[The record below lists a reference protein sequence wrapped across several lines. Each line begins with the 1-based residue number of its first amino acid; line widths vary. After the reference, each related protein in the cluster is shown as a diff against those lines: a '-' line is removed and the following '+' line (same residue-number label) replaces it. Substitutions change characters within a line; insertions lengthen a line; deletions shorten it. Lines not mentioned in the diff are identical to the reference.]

1 MKVHTTRQFSHPPHT
16 TRSQRFKRVQRFKVV
31 QSSLVAILLAL
42 PVLCAIS
49 ATLSGCNTISG
60 AKEDITNVVDA
71 VTPSKGGPTQV
82 EQITREPD
90 IRVRVSR
97 ASSQAQISGP
107 TRFVIRPVRG
117 TGATA
122 RPIACPGP
130 ITIASSDKGI
140 QITDGLKKLH
150 STPFGVDVEVLASD
164 GTAEGAAEIPSES
177 LRLNG
182 RALPG
187 FLTVRPQ
194 WSTLPTAFDV
204 TVSMPI
210 ETYLPG
216 VLSRELM
223 KDWPRQ
229 AFEAQAVAARTYA
242 IQERFRARKEGRVVD
257 VEDTTSDQVFGG
269 TTFLISAVEAVRA
282 TRGWVITENGRFI
295 RAYFSSQCGG
305 RSASAATAWSSRSVP
320 EFNRDKS
327 LQAQSRQHYCQRAT
341 YYRWTLTRTTD
352 DINKRLRAWG
362 KAKGQDISGITRLR
376 EVTVADRNEVS
387 RPSSYT
393 LTSDTGRQYTLAAE
407 ELREAF
413 NWTVPGLTP
422 ITSQN
427 RIHSSDL
434 EVTIFAN
441 EARISGRGFG
451 HGVGMCQWCAKG
463 MADAGMD
470 WRTMLEK
477 FYPGADIRKLY

>member
-1 MKVHTTRQFSHPPHT
+1 MKTTRTCSHTSLAKHT
-16 TRSQRFKRVQRFKVV
+16 QRTCVLSVIARASCLFV
-31 QSSLVAILLAL
+31 SLLLAL
-42 PVLCAIS
+42 PLLI
-49 ATLSGCNTISG
+49 SGCNTYKG
-60 AKEDITNVVDA
+60 VKEDITSAVDA
-71 VTPSKGGPTQV
+71 VTPSKSGPTQIDA
-82 EQITREPD
+82 ITREPD

-97 ASSQAQISGP
+97 AASQVQVSGP
-107 TRFVIRPVRG
+107 FRFVLRPAA
-117 TGATA
+117 GAPSTT

-130 ITIASSDKGI
+130 ITITSSDKGI
-140 QITDGLKKLH
+140 QVTDSLMKTHTMG
-150 STPFGVDVEVLASD
+150 FGVDVEVLASD
-164 GTAEGAAEIPSES
+164 GTAEGASQTPSES
-177 LRLNG
+177 LRVNG
-182 RALPG
+182 RPLPG
-187 FLTVRPQ
+187 YLTVRPQ
-194 WSTLPTAFDV
+194 WSTVPSTFDI

-216 VLSRELM
+216 VLSRELF

-229 AFEAQAVAARTYA
+229 SFEAQAVAARTYA
-242 IQERFRARKEGRVVD
+242 LQERARARNEGRIVD

-269 TTFLISAVEAVRA
+269 TTFLISAVEAVHS
-282 TRGWVITENGRFI
+282 TRGWVITEDGHFI

-305 RSASAATAWSSRSVP
+305 RAASAATAWSSRSVP

-327 LQAQSRQHYCQRAT
+327 LQAQPRDHYCQRAS
-341 YYRWTLTRTTD
+341 YYRWTLTRSTD
-352 DINKRLRAWG
+352 DLNRRLRAWG

-376 EVTVADRNEVS
+376 EVAVAERNEVS

-413 NWTVPGLTP
+413 NWTVPGLPP
-422 ITSQN
+422 ITAKN

-434 EVTIFAN
+434 EVAIFAD